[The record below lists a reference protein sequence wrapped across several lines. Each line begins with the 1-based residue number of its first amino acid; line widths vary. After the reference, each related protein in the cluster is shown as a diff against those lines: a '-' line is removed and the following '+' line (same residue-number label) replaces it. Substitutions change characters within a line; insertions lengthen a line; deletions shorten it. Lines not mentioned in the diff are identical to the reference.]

1 MEKNR
6 DTPYLCMERNAPMA
20 VADIVD
26 AVRTAGGRRGGRL
39 AGVHPV
45 DLGAAVFDAIA
56 DRNDFD
62 TKAIDDVITGCVS
75 QGGQQ
80 TMDLGRNAVLASRLP
95 DSIPAVTIDRQCGP
109 SQQSMAFAAQ
119 GVMSGTQDMVLA
131 SGIESMTRVP
141 MGSVATLFMKEGFG
155 NYKLPRLE
163 EKYPGIIDR
172 K

>member
-1 MEKNR
+1 MS
-6 DTPYLCMERNAPMA
+6 
-20 VADIVD
+20 VAYIVD
-26 AVRTAGGRRGGRL
+26 AVRPAGGRRGGRL

-95 DSIPAVTIDRQCGP
+95 DSIPAVTIDRQCGS
-109 SQQSMAFAAQ
+109 SQQAMAFR
-119 GVMSGTQDMVLA
+119 S
-131 SGIESMTRVP
+131 EERRVGKECVSTCRSR
-141 MGSVATLFMKEGFG
+141 GSP
-155 NYKLPRLE
+155 YH
-163 EKYPGIIDR
+163 
-172 K
+172 

>member
-6 DTPYLCMERNAPMA
+6 DSPYLCMERNSPMA
-20 VADIVD
+20 VAYIVD

-80 TMDLGRNAVLASRLP
+80 TMDLGRNAVPASRLP
-95 DSIPAVTIDRQCGP
+95 HSLPAVPLHPQ
-109 SQQSMAFAAQ
+109 A
-119 GVMSGTQDMVLA
+119 GTPD
-131 SGIESMTRVP
+131 TRR
-141 MGSVATLFMKEGFG
+141 GG
-155 NYKLPRLE
+155 
-163 EKYPGIIDR
+163 D
-172 K
+172 

>member
-6 DTPYLCMERNAPMA
+6 DSPYLCMERNSPMA
-20 VADIVD
+20 VAYIVD

-80 TMDLGRNAVLASRLP
+80 TMDLGRNA
-95 DSIPAVTIDRQCGP
+95 
-109 SQQSMAFAAQ
+109 
-119 GVMSGTQDMVLA
+119 
-131 SGIESMTRVP
+131 
-141 MGSVATLFMKEGFG
+141 
-155 NYKLPRLE
+155 
-163 EKYPGIIDR
+163 DR
-172 K
+172 KGTRLNSSH

>member
-6 DTPYLCMERNAPMA
+6 DRPYLCMERNSPMA
-20 VADIVD
+20 VAYIVD

-45 DLGAAVFDAIA
+45 DLGAAVFDALA

-80 TMDLGRNAVLASRLP
+80 TMDLGRNAVLASRP
-95 DSIPAVTIDRQCGP
+95 PESIPAVTLDRTSTP
-109 SQQSMAFAAQ
+109 
-119 GVMSGTQDMVLA
+119 LH
-131 SGIESMTRVP
+131 
-141 MGSVATLFMKEGFG
+141 
-155 NYKLPRLE
+155 PRH
-163 EKYPGIIDR
+163 
-172 K
+172 